1 MRFFALFD
9 HRSDGF
15 GVFALPV
22 KTRVIECCIVE
33 SKREVAEF
41 ERLARYLGSNNC
53 APVLKRLYRV
63 CVCCF
68 DAPAVVFV
76 FVGNLAVDG
85 LYVECL
91 YRDIRVVGYRL
102 KCADMVVV
110 IVRAERKFKRYF
122 ALCVAGSLFQIFY
135 NSLFAAVVAELPA
148 RIAVAL
154 AGVDEREFPFD
165 SMSIASEL

>member
-1 MRFFALFD
+1 M
-9 HRSDGF
+9 
-15 GVFALPV
+15 

-53 APVLKRLYRV
+53 ASVLKRLYRV

-122 ALCVAGSLFQIFY
+122 ALRIAGSFFSDIL
-135 NSLFAAVVAELPA
+135 
-148 RIAVAL
+148 
-154 AGVDEREFPFD
+154 
-165 SMSIASEL
+165 